1 MKSIYAF
8 AALLMSAVACS
19 CSDDKEDDEFRYQ
32 SASPNTTSYE
42 VRFTVDGEDVND
54 AFMNGTHGYCTERG
68 RDFEI
73 SKSSDNSFT
82 VKFPSPNA
90 YNDFTTE
97 RTDNSTIY
105 KRSYSSDITIA
116 NKTYNITAYFENE
129 ALDENKELYM
139 DEDYSLKSIKMGD
152 KEVTTTIAENTTY
165 YSVQL
170 IKSDDGTLVL
180 KE

>member
-8 AALLMSAVACS
+8 AALLISVAACS
-19 CSDDKEDDEFRYQ
+19 CSDDKGDDEFRYQ

-42 VRFTVDGEDVND
+42 VRFTVEGEDVND
-54 AFMNGTHGYCTERG
+54 SFMTGTHGYCTERG

-73 SKSSDNSFT
+73 SKSSDNSFI
-82 VKFPSPNA
+82 VEFPRPNA

-116 NKTYNITAYFENE
+116 NKTYNITTYFENE
-129 ALDENKELYM
+129 ALDENKELYVN
-139 DEDYSLKSIKMGD
+139 EDYSLKSIKMSG

-165 YSVQL
+165 YSVTL
-170 IKSDDGTLVL
+170 IKKDDGSLEL
-180 KE
+180 K

>member
-1 MKSIYAF
+1 MKSFYAF
-8 AALLMSAVACS
+8 AALLLSVAACS

-32 SASPNTTSYE
+32 SASPNITSYE
-42 VRFTVDGEDVND
+42 VHFSVDGVDVD
-54 AFMNGTHGYCTERG
+54 DSFMTGTYGYCTERG

-73 SKSSDNSFT
+73 SKSSDNTFI
-82 VKFPSPNA
+82 VKFPSPNI

-97 RTDNSTIY
+97 RTNNSTIY

-116 NKTYNITAYFENE
+116 NKTYNITTYFENE
-129 ALDENKELYM
+129 ALDENKELYVN
-139 DEDYSLKSIKMGD
+139 EDYSLKSIKMGG

-165 YSVQL
+165 YSVKL
-170 IKSDDGTLVL
+170 VKSDDGTLVL